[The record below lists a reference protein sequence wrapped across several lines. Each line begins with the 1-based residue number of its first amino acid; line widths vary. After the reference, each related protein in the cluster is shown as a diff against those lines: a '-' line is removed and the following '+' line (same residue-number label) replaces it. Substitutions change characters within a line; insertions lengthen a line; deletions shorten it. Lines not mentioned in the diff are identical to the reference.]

1 MATSMKHTYW
11 SLYYLLAYLTFGGV
25 GLLAAPH
32 WALRL
37 LASNGDYGDVM
48 PRTVGMMMCG
58 LAIIVA
64 NVIRLRLEA
73 FYPVTLMVRGFFAP
87 CLVALYFYSRD
98 PFFLVI
104 FGIMGLGMVFTG
116 TSYLLD
122 RRKKDEAPAAAMGR
136 PAEGGNAATG
146 T

>member
-1 MATSMKHTYW
+1 M
-11 SLYYLLAYLTFGGV
+11 
-25 GLLAAPH
+25 
-32 WALRL
+32 ALRL
-37 LASNGDYGDVM
+37 MASNADYGDVL
-48 PRTVGMMMCG
+48 PRALGMMMCG

-64 NVIRLRLEA
+64 NIIRLRADAL
-73 FYPVTLMVRGFFAP
+73 YPVTLMVRGFFAP

-104 FGIMGLGMVFTG
+104 LGIMGLGVVFTG
-116 TSYLLD
+116 TCYLLD
-122 RRKKDEAPAAAMGR
+122 RRKKDETPAAAVGR